1 MNEDIIFALTQSEF
15 LPGDDSEQSKNYL
28 AVIADFLEQGID
40 VEELDLVQNIQI
52 EYGDVSSNHILN
64 FSDLDLYLLMISI
77 DQNWIAIEAKLVFD
91 DADFSEIS
99 QQENYRLLFQYPY
112 QLDVVH
118 DEKSAR
124 SYEFVSVFIGK

>member
-28 AVIADFLEQGID
+28 AIIADFLEQGID

-52 EYGDVSSNHILN
+52 EYGDISSNHILN
-64 FSDLDLYLLMISI
+64 FSDLELYLLMMPIER
-77 DQNWIAIEAKLVFD
+77 NWIAMEAKLVFD

-99 QQENYRLLFQYPY
+99 QQKNYRLLFQYPY
-112 QLDVVH
+112 PLNAVH
-118 DEKSAR
+118 DEKRACN
-124 SYEFVSVFIGK
+124 YEFASVFIEK